1 MKSYNSNS
9 IDYNINNNYM
19 KKNKD
24 KLCNTKINFNN
35 KKGKN
40 GRIIINADKGK
51 ERMNVSI
58 INCTKIKNS
67 NKF

>member
-1 MKSYNSNS
+1 MKSNNANS
-9 IDYNINNNYM
+9 IDYNINNNYIKM
-19 KKNKD
+19 NKNK
-24 KLCNTKINFNN
+24 LSNTKINFNN

-40 GRIIINADKGK
+40 GRIIINADKVK

-58 INCTKIKNS
+58 INFTNIKNS